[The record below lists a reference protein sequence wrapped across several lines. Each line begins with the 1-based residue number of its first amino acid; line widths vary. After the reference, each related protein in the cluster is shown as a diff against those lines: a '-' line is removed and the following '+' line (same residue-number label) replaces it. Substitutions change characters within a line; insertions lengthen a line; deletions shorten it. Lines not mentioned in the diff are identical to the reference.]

1 MEKITYIVSGI
12 SLPPRDGE
20 AVAFTAAEKKLLRA
34 GLRATDATYAVYR
47 RSVDARKKH
56 EVRFVYSVAVTG
68 SFPRL
73 AEHTQKQLGIVAE
86 VLGMPYV
93 SPGTEPLLGRPV
105 IVGTGPAGL
114 FCALLLAENGYAPLL
129 LERGGSV
136 NERKCATERF
146 RKERVLDTE
155 SNIQFGAGGAGT
167 FSDGKLMTRVNDP
180 LSLYILDTFCR
191 FGAPLSIKIPA
202 KPHIGTDIL
211 ETVVENMI
219 KKIISLG
226 GEVCFHTRVDGLI
239 KMNGRVTAL
248 RTSRGDIPCGLC
260 VLAIGNSARDTYETL
275 IRDGYEIEP
284 KPFSVGV
291 RIEHL
296 QSDID
301 RAMYGDFAEGYG
313 LPHAEYA
320 LSANTDTRGV
330 YTFCMCPG
338 GEVVAATSEEG
349 AVVVNGMSRHARDG
363 RNANSAVA
371 VSVFRED
378 YGNDPLKAI
387 AFQREIERAAFRA
400 GGSDYAVPLT
410 TVQDFLDGTV
420 GTPPSR
426 VTPTYMGGEA
436 YSLAS
441 PDRYLPSFVTQGL
454 RDGIRAF
461 DRKIRGFA
469 AKDAIL
475 SGAETR
481 TSAPLRILRSETRLA
496 LFTDNLYPCGEGAGY
511 AGGISSAAID
521 GIHTAEKI
529 IMRYRPYRDK

>member
-12 SLPPRDGE
+12 SLPPQDGE
-20 AVAFTAAEKKLLRA
+20 AVAFTAAEKKLARV
-34 GLRATDATYAVYR
+34 GLRATDATYSVYR

-56 EVRFVYSVAVTG
+56 DVRLVYSIAARG
-68 SFPRL
+68 CFPRL
-73 AEHTQKQLGIVAE
+73 PEHKQRQLGIVLETCGTPRVA
-86 VLGMPYV
+86 
-93 SPGTEPLLGRPV
+93 SGTEKLACRPV

-136 NERKCATERF
+136 GERKRATERF

-155 SNIQFGAGGAGT
+155 NNIQFGAGGAGT
-167 FSDGKLMTRVNDP
+167 FSDGKLVTRVNDP
-180 LSLYILDTFCR
+180 LSLYVLDTFCR
-191 FGAPLSIKIPA
+191 FGAPSSIKIPA

-211 ETVVENMI
+211 ETVIENMLERI
-219 KKIISLG
+219 CSLG
-226 GEVCFHTRVDGLI
+226 GEVCFHTRVEGLI
-239 KMNGRVTAL
+239 KTNGRVTAL
-248 RTSRGDIPCGLC
+248 QTSRGDIPCGLC

-275 IRDGYEIEP
+275 IRDGYQIEP

-313 LPHAEYA
+313 LPHAEYT

-378 YGNDPLKAI
+378 YGNDPLQAI

-410 TVQDFLDGTV
+410 TVGDFLSGTT
-420 GTPPSR
+420 GTNPSR
-426 VTPTYMGGEA
+426 ITPTYMGGAA
-436 YSLAS
+436 YKLTS
-441 PDRYLPSFVTQGL
+441 PDLYLPAFVTQGL

-461 DRKIRGFA
+461 DRKICGFA
-469 AKDAIL
+469 AEDAVL

-529 IMRYRPYRDK
+529 IMRYRPYEDQ